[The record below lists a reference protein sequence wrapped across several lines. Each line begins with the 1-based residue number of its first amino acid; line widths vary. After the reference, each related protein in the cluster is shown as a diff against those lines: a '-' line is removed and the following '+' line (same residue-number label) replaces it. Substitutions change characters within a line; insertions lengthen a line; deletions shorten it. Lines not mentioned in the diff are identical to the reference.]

1 VYVEIEQAS
10 AERREQG
17 NLDGA
22 PLLEWGEK
30 ISRLLA
36 GGALGE
42 LTVPEFGVRSGY
54 VPTLARRPISIIW

>member
-1 VYVEIEQAS
+1 MYVEIEQA
-10 AERREQG
+10 RRKETG
-17 NLDGA
+17 AGILDGA

-42 LTVPEFGVRSGY
+42 LTVPGIGVRPGCL
-54 VPTLARRPISIIW
+54 PPLEH